1 MAQLQGS
8 TLSSS
13 QLFDT
18 PCGSLRAIFM
28 VIKASTTTK
37 KTKPGE
43 SFHLYMYKENE
54 YTKFKQKKK
63 KKSLFMGVALLA
75 VAHLNGCKAHRTQ
88 SVAEERRRCVVRWAE
103 ATKPREVERDR
114 HNSGRRGLHLAGAA
128 WWERGEGKNLGE
140 RNDVIVL
147 NNFLFFI
154 FIFFYVL

>member
-43 SFHLYMYKENE
+43 SFHLYMCKENE

-63 KKSLFMGVALLA
+63 KGLFMGVALLA

-103 ATKPREVERDR
+103 
-114 HNSGRRGLHLAGAA
+114 
-128 WWERGEGKNLGE
+128 

-154 FIFFYVL
+154 FIFFMFYKSCLICQIWSLEATNGQDFEI